1 MRKIGL
7 IIALMT
13 TTFIGWSQTLPQDSV
28 QMAGKNHEQL
38 KTIFINKDIST
49 ILVAMEDITLVD
61 ISVPNIVGDI
71 ATDNT
76 LRIKPVEE
84 GASGVLTI
92 ITERF
97 MVQYLLVYT
106 SDLSKTYSRINIPY
120 SDLKSYIN
128 PQVSMTKSSMYDYAY
143 NMFVS
148 DEHFY
153 DVSTVQN
160 KMQLKLNNIYTMD
173 RYFFIDISLFNKS
186 NIMFDVDDIVFRI
199 VDKKQVKST
208 NVQAIEIN
216 PLMQLEKR
224 VSFKKRYRN
233 IFVFEKFT
241 FPDEKVFEIE
251 ISEKQISGRTITLKV
266 DYEDVLNADSFTK

>member
-1 MRKIGL
+1 MKRIGL
-7 IIALMT
+7 LIIFMT
-13 TTFIGWSQTLPQDSV
+13 ITFVGWSQALPQDSI
-28 QMAGKNHEQL
+28 QMAGKNQEQL
-38 KTIFINKDIST
+38 KTIFINKDVST

-84 GASGVLTI
+84 GASGVLTV

-143 NMFVS
+143 NMFIS

-160 KMQLKLNNIYTMD
+160 KMELKLNNIYTMD
-173 RYFFIDISLFNKS
+173 RYFFIDVTLLNRS

-199 VDKKQVKST
+199 VDKKQIKST
-208 NVQAIEIN
+208 NVQAIDIE

-233 IFVFEKFT
+233 VFVFEKFT

-266 DYEDVLNADSFTK
+266 DYEDVLNADPFTK

>member
-7 IIALMT
+7 IIAFMT
-13 TTFIGWSQTLPQDSV
+13 TTFIGWSQTIPQDSV

-120 SDLKSYIN
+120 SDLMSYIN

-160 KMQLKLNNIYTMD
+160 KMELKLNNIYTMD
-173 RYFFIDISLFNKS
+173 RYFFIDITLFNKS
-186 NIMFDVDDIVFRI
+186 NIMFDIDDIVFRI

-208 NVQAIEIN
+208 NVQSIDIN

>member
-1 MRKIGL
+1 MKRIELL
-7 IIALMT
+7 IIFMT
-13 TTFIGWSQTLPQDSV
+13 TALVGWSQALPKDSI
-28 QMAGKNHEQL
+28 QMAGKNQEQL
-38 KTIFINKDIST
+38 KTIFINKDVST

-84 GASGVLTI
+84 GASGVLTV

-143 NMFVS
+143 NMFIS

-160 KMQLKLNNIYTMD
+160 KMELKLNNIYTMD
-173 RYFFIDISLFNKS
+173 RYFFIDVTLLNRS

-199 VDKKQVKST
+199 VDKKQIKST
-208 NVQAIEIN
+208 NVQAIDIE

-233 IFVFEKFT
+233 VFVFEKFT

-266 DYEDVLNADSFTK
+266 DYEDVLNADPFTK

>member
-160 KMQLKLNNIYTMD
+160 KMQLKLNNIYTLD
-173 RYFFIDISLFNKS
+173 RYFFIDISLLNKS